1 MWLLLLKKGAEP
13 EDVALWTNC
22 AKAARPVQ
30 FITSGEAWERSLPFT
45 EGNFTAY
52 INWCVNSLN
61 DAGTDPLFS
70 GLLVPEGSIGLGTK
84 TLIERFQAAGR
95 PVGLVRVGQGM
106 AYLDR
111 IEKTTGRPAD
121 GWVVR

>member
-13 EDVALWTNC
+13 EDIALWTNC
-22 AKAARPVQ
+22 TKAAWPVQ
-30 FITSGEAWERSLPFT
+30 FITSEEAWARSQPFT
-45 EGNFTAY
+45 EGNFQAY
-52 INWCVNSLN
+52 INWCVNAMN
-61 DAGTDPLFS
+61 PEGTAPLFA
-70 GLLVPEGSIGLGTK
+70 GLLVPEGSIGMGTK

-111 IEKTTGRPAD
+111 VEKTTGKPAD

>member
-1 MWLLLLKKGAEP
+1 MWLLLLKKDVRPGE
-13 EDVALWTNC
+13 VALWSN
-22 AKAARPVQ
+22 AVKGNWPVQ
-30 FITSGEAWERSLPFT
+30 FITSKEAWERSVPIT
-45 EGNFTAY
+45 SGNFTAY

-61 DAGTDPLFS
+61 DAGTAPLFS
-70 GLLVPEGSIGLGTK
+70 GLLVPEGTIGMGTK

-95 PVGLVRVGQGM
+95 PVGLVRVGQGA